1 MQQPTAFTHY
11 HLSRGRLMVKWL
23 KHLACSVRNERK
35 LLELIQ
41 IFLQIVIYK
50 LILQIMHFRVVF
62 FLH

>member
-1 MQQPTAFTHY
+1 
-11 HLSRGRLMVKWL
+11 MVKWL

-50 LILQIMHFRVVF
+50 LILQIMHFRVF
-62 FLH
+62 FSCTKSFIRLKD

>member
-1 MQQPTAFTHY
+1 
-11 HLSRGRLMVKWL
+11 MVKWL

-50 LILQIMHFRVVF
+50 LILQIMHFRVF
-62 FLH
+62 FSCTKSFIRLKDSYGI